1 MIVLSKK
8 RRILVGKIDDGE
20 CFATSSSFSF
30 FISAI
35 EEGGDSRA
43 TKRTRPGLI
52 MVMLGVMKC
61 MRVSG

>member
-35 EEGGDSRA
+35 EEGDNRA